1 MDSIVYSLV
10 CLWFYSAI
18 MLNLVFL
25 ITSLLHGGGLPP
37 MRQYKNC
44 NRMMLSVVI
53 VLSLLLVSIIP
64 QVVEVRSE
72 GKHKLIWE
80 KNLGGKV

>member
-1 MDSIVYSLV
+1 
-10 CLWFYSAI
+10 
-18 MLNLVFL
+18 
-25 ITSLLHGGGLPP
+25 